1 MTSYIAETTIHQN
14 DTEFRCGFGWSASRL
29 NPTMEDMVTHLT
41 EILNDEDAFED
52 ENYEDFN
59 FSGLS
64 PAEFA
69 RKLVENEEEMKALG
83 TEWSIDVSSQT
94 QEEMDC

>member
-1 MTSYIAETTIHQN
+1 MTSYIAETTIQQN
-14 DTEFRCGFGWSASRL
+14 GTEFRCGFGWGASL
-29 NPTMEDMVTHLT
+29 INPTMEDMVTHLT
-41 EILNDEDAFED
+41 EILNDKDAFED

-69 RKLVENEEEMKALG
+69 RKLVENEEEMKVLG